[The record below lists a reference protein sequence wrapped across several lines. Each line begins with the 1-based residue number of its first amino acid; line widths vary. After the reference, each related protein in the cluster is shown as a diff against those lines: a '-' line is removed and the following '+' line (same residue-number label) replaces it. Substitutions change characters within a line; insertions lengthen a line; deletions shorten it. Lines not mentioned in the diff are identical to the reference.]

1 MSARHSILAI
11 IFLVAFAPYAGAQE
25 QSGQLDVA
33 NAAGTGAFAF
43 RDIPHSALPAATLDV
58 LEHVADENG
67 LSLSENAWDFTRPDS
82 IPGFGS
88 LPRNYDSRRVMPQ
101 ISGD

>member
-11 IFLVAFAPYAGAQE
+11 IFLVASTPYGGAQE
-25 QSGQLDVA
+25 RGGPLDVA
-33 NAAGTGAFAF
+33 NAAGIGASAF
-43 RDIPHSALPAATLDV
+43 RDIPQSTRPAATLDV

-101 ISGD
+101 ISGE